1 MRFII
6 SSVCF
11 CRSLTLVKFNLF
23 VTKNI
28 SVISKFILQAVTV
41 TCGNLGALYDSYNN

>member
-11 CRSLTLVKFNLF
+11 CHSLTLNLF
-23 VTKNI
+23 VIKNI